1 VPTRVYLDGEP
12 LRAQRDTL
20 QAGLRVAADEAQ
32 QRGRII
38 VEATADGSPIAE
50 PVLENP
56 PDTPFDGELRFVSV
70 EPKMLARTTLQ
81 DASEALEQ
89 AREAQKRGAELIESG
104 RPEESLTPLG
114 EAIDVWRVVR
124 DAVQK
129 SVAIAPTGAGQAGLS
144 ELVTMLGA
152 TLTEIK
158 RSLTAQ
164 DWSALSDALHYD
176 MDEQVDRWQSLLTHM
191 VDEL

>member
-12 LRAQRDTL
+12 LWAQRDTL

>member
-1 VPTRVYLDGEP
+1 MPTRVYLDGQLVPVE
-12 LRAQRDTL
+12 RDTL
-20 QAGLRVAADEAQ
+20 AAGLRAAAEEAQ
-32 QRGRII
+32 RHGRII
-38 VEATADGSPIAE
+38 VEATADGTSIAE

-56 PDTPFDGELRFVSV
+56 PDTPFDGELRFASV
-70 EPKMLARTTLQ
+70 EPKVLARTTLR

-129 SVAIAPTGAGQAGLS
+129 SVAIAPTGAGQAGLT
-144 ELVTMLGA
+144 ELVTMLGG

-164 DWSALSDALHYD
+164 DWSALSDALNYD
-176 MDEQVDRWQSLLTHM
+176 MDEQVDRWQSLLAHM
-191 VDEL
+191 VEEL